1 MRGHLSLP
9 SLPRLTDTASFLF
22 ELHGPYSQARE
33 HIYLD
38 TETFKKLSEINR
50 RFSNALISK

>member
-9 SLPRLTDTASFLF
+9 SLPRLTDTILFLF
-22 ELHGPYSQARE
+22 ELHEPYFQVHE

-38 TETFKKLSEINR
+38 TGALKK
-50 RFSNALISK
+50 K